1 MSDFTEADDALLN
14 QLGLDTETVKKS
26 KLTAEEARILSGFEE
41 IQRFVSKKGK
51 EPEFSEDGDIF
62 ENLYATRLEKIR
74 QQETSIELLKESDDQ
89 DLLSDAKLLTS
100 DEENNLDDD
109 ELLSKLDLL
118 PEENK
123 QSSDITNLKFVKP
136 RAEMRAA
143 EEIGHRTV
151 CKDFETFKP
160 IITLAQR
167 ELNSGKRKIVSFSKD
182 SSIEKGNIFILSGQ
196 LAYVAEVGEPYAG
209 ADGRN
214 EHRLRVIFDNGVESN
229 QLMHSLQ
236 RRLWEDKTSRR
247 IIDPNFGPLFEGVKE
262 EGEIKTG
269 SVYVCRSNSTEPYI
283 VENREIVHKIGVTT
297 NEIEDRLKNAKKDP
311 TFLFAEAE
319 LVYSIELY
327 RINPQKLESLL
338 QNFFSDVRLK
348 IKIPDRF
355 GKTVNPREWFLV
367 PLEVIRETTQL
378 LKENKITQYRY
389 NRETASL
396 EKIK

>member
-51 EPEFSEDGDIF
+51 EPEFNEDGDIF
-62 ENLYATRLEKIR
+62 ENIYATRLEKIR
-74 QQETSIELLKESDDQ
+74 QQETSIELLKKSDHQ
-89 DLLSDAKLLTS
+89 DLLSDAKLLIS
-100 DEENNLDDD
+100 DEANDLDDD

-118 PEENK
+118 PEDDEH
-123 QSSDITNLKFVKP
+123 SSDITNLKFVKP

-160 IITLAQR
+160 VITLAQR
-167 ELNSGKRKIVSFSKD
+167 ELNSGKRKVVSFSKD
-182 SSIEKGNIFILSGQ
+182 SSIEKGSIFILSGQ

-209 ADGRN
+209 VDGRN

-236 RRLWEDKTSRR
+236 KRLWDDKTSRR
-247 IIDPNFGPLFEGVKE
+247 VIDPNFGPLFDGVKE
-262 EGEIKTG
+262 EDEIRTG
-269 SVYVCRSNSTEPYI
+269 AVYVCRSNSTEPYI
-283 VENREIVHKIGVTT
+283 VENREIIHKIGVTT
-297 NEIEDRLKNAKKDP
+297 NKIEDRLKNAKKDP

-319 LVYSIELY
+319 LVYSLELY
-327 RINPQKLESLL
+327 RINAQKLESLL

-367 PLEVIRETTQL
+367 PLEVIKETTQL